1 MKKSKKTLRQ
11 IIALMAI
18 AFTTIS
24 LTACGGSDDDG
35 DKDDLI
41 AASEYLPGKE
51 WTIGNETYSFY
62 KNHLLVCESSANVT
76 TGGLTSQ
83 PLFRNMAVRWQ
94 PTNSSNN
101 IEYPTKF

>member
-51 WTIGNETYSFY
+51 CTIGNETYSFY
-62 KNHLLVCESSANVT
+62 KNHLLVWRFDKPS
-76 TGGLTSQ
+76 L

>member
-35 DKDDLI
+35 GKDDLI

-51 WTIGNETYSFY
+51 WDHWQRNLFFLQEPPIGMR
-62 KNHLLVCESSANVT
+62 K
-76 TGGLTSQ
+76 
-83 PLFRNMAVRWQ
+83 
-94 PTNSSNN
+94 
-101 IEYPTKF
+101 

>member
-35 DKDDLI
+35 GKDDLI
-41 AASEYLPGKE
+41 AASEYLLVKSGPLATKLILS
-51 WTIGNETYSFY
+51 TRTTYWY
-62 KNHLLVCESSANVT
+62 AKVAQTLQL
-76 TGGLTSQ
+76 
-83 PLFRNMAVRWQ
+83 AV
-94 PTNSSNN
+94 
-101 IEYPTKF
+101 

>member
-51 WTIGNETYSFY
+51 
-62 KNHLLVCESSANVT
+62 
-76 TGGLTSQ
+76 
-83 PLFRNMAVRWQ
+83 
-94 PTNSSNN
+94 
-101 IEYPTKF
+101 